1 MASKLQTISEL
12 SDQTVQRVT
21 QSEDDWKQYLA
32 TAARIFKYPFDEQLL
47 IYAQRPD
54 ATVCAGMDL
63 WKPLLTKKMQRL
75 YSKEKCKISI

>member
-32 TAARIFKYPFDEQLL
+32 TAARIFKYPFDEQIL

-54 ATVCAGMDL
+54 ATACASMDL
-63 WKPLLTKKMQRL
+63 WNDKLT
-75 YSKEKCKISI
+75 IF

>member
-54 ATVCAGMDL
+54 ATACASMDL